1 MKNKKILSPLLLILC
16 LAGVLL
22 LILGLILNGRN
33 ERTGTDTEKKEAELA
48 CFLEN
53 SKGVGHAHV
62 RLCLNK
68 DGEIKVVAVICQG
81 GNDPRVQAEVVRL
94 LSAALGLG
102 TNRIYVSG
110 SS

>member
-1 MKNKKILSPLLLILC
+1 MKNKKILSPLLLILF

-22 LILGLILNGRN
+22 LILGLILN
-33 ERTGTDTEKKEAELA
+33 EKKEAELA

-53 SKGVGHAHV
+53 SKGVGQAQV
-62 RLCLNK
+62 RLCLDK
-68 DGEIKVVAVICQG
+68 EGEIKGVAVICQG